1 MNEELNITNTNEDV
15 FDNLITYEETAN
27 TTYEV
32 ATNIHTILCVLTFTV
47 IIIFLYKYLKNT
59 FFIRK

>member
-1 MNEELNITNTNEDV
+1 MNEEINSIINEEITA
-15 FDNLITYEETAN
+15 NLITYENTAT

-32 ATNIHTILCVLTFTV
+32 ASNIHTMLSLLVFVI

>member
-1 MNEELNITNTNEDV
+1 MNEELNLLTNEETIE
-15 FDNLITYEETAN
+15 NLITYENTTT

-32 ATNIHTILCVLTFTV
+32 AKNINTMLSILTFVV